1 MRRHTFFLG
10 LLLFGLTNLEVASY
24 SPWTPSPVLRTVERV
39 ARSSEPLSV
48 LPNRPIKQMRKLFIL
63 WAPRFDDDAELC
75 DTANGDLCYEQRY
88 ASRDWSRNI
97 FTLPRSRILRRI
109 ASPLL
114 FNTFVT
120 FICCLATAIFGK
132 PHIVSPLPHTLL
144 GSALGLLLVFRT
156 NAAYDRYWEARRQW
170 SVMTVECRNFA
181 SLMCIFLPMRA
192 AEPVLAL
199 LSAFPVVLKNY
210 LRSERDTRN
219 LKTVLS
225 TAERG
230 ALDEIKNQPQY
241 MLCRLRAHA
250 HAARSSGLLKEKEME
265 MLLKSADQLGAC
277 VGACERIV
285 STPIPLHYSRHTS
298 RFLTLYVSTLPVIL
312 VAALGWLT
320 LPVMATICWALFGIL
335 EIGHLIEEPFAKQTD
350 DDGRQLLPLNDVCR
364 TIRRDVRELK
374 KYADVSKRAVEAAE
388 KKEAERLCMEKEKQ
402 EAEAKVAEEAKEQ
415 KERAEAP
422 PINETA
428 WTEATPEKAVRE
440 EATRKEV
447 LGVRP
452 RGKRP

>member
-1 MRRHTFFLG
+1 M
-10 LLLFGLTNLEVASY
+10 EWA
-24 SPWTPSPVLRTVERV
+24 
-39 ARSSEPLSV
+39 ARSSEPLNFLS
-48 LPNRPIKQMRKLFIL
+48 NRPRKQISKLIRL
-63 WAPRFDDDAELC
+63 WAPRFEDDDELC

-120 FICCLATAIFGK
+120 FVCCLATAVFGK

-170 SVMTVECRNFA
+170 SVMTVECRSFA

-225 TAERG
+225 AAERG

-277 VGACERIV
+277 VAACERIV

-374 KYADVSKRAVEAAE
+374 KYADISKRAAEAAD
-388 KKEAERLCMEKEKQ
+388 KQEAERLQAK
-402 EAEAKVAEEAKEQ
+402 EAEAKAVEEAAKEP
-415 KERAEAP
+415 KEGAEAPRAAVTGDEAARAEA
-422 PINETA
+422 TSYQA
-428 WTEATPEKAVRE
+428 MRVEAMK
-440 EATRKEV
+440 KEV
-447 LGVRP
+447 LEVSP
-452 RGKRP
+452 RGGVG